1 MKITLTGLGIYA
13 GDLSLRARRALEG
26 AEKIIA
32 RTNRTKSF
40 KALDGLNVETLDGI
54 FETCRNFDTLNKKL
68 AAAVLN
74 AAKTQNVFYCVDGA
88 VCEDE
93 ACKIILS
100 KHKDIEVFESVSKGA
115 HAYNAAR
122 LKSAEYTAVSAY
134 SVKNLKNCRA
144 AVVYDIDCDILAQS
158 VKEKLSYLFGEETE
172 CAFIRGNADPDAESA
187 EETVKK
193 IKIYEIDRQKD
204 YDYTCAVAVE
214 EAEFLK
220 KDRFDYCDL
229 EQMIKLLRAPGGC
242 PWDRVQTSESIKG
255 NMIEEAYELVDAIER
270 GDSDG
275 MEEETGDV
283 LLQAA
288 FHSVMAE
295 ERGDFTG
302 GDALTRVVK
311 KLIFRHSHIFGKD
324 KAADDSEA
332 LGVWEKNKKKEK
344 GQNTFS
350 ESIMAVPFNF
360 PACMRAQKVQKR
372 AAKSGM
378 DFLSP
383 VSASEKLLEEVGEL
397 LNECIAEN
405 KEGIFDEAGDV
416 LFSAVNTCR
425 LAGVDCEQALR
436 AATEKFV
443 KRFVEFERIAT
454 ENGEKIDEM
463 DNSRQDY
470 YWALAKDAV
479 KKN

>member
-1 MKITLTGLGIYA
+1 MKITLIGLGICA
-13 GDLSLRARRALEG
+13 GDLSLRARRALDG
-26 AEKIIA
+26 AQKIIA

-40 KALDGLNVETLDGI
+40 KALNGLTVETLDGI

-68 AAAVLN
+68 ASAVLS
-74 AAKTQNVFYCVDGA
+74 AAKEQNVCYCVDGA

-100 KHKDIEVFESVSKGA
+100 KHKNVEVFESVSKSA
-115 HAYNAAR
+115 HAYNAAK
-122 LKSAEYTAVSAY
+122 LKSADYVAVSAY
-134 SVKNLKNCRA
+134 SVKDLKSCRA
-144 AVVYDIDCDILAQS
+144 AVVYDIDCDILAQG
-158 VKEKLSYLFGEETE
+158 VKERLSFIFGEETE

-187 EETVKK
+187 GETVKR
-193 IKIYEIDRQKD
+193 IKIYEIDRQKN

-220 KDRFDYCDL
+220 KDRFDYADL
-229 EQMIKLLRAPGGC
+229 EQMLRLLRAPGGC

-270 GDSDG
+270 GDADG
-275 MEEETGDV
+275 IEEETGDV

-324 KAADDSEA
+324 KAADDGEA

-350 ESIMAVPFNF
+350 ESVLAVPFNF

-383 VSASEKLLEEVGEL
+383 VSASEKLGEEVGEL
-397 LNECIAEN
+397 LQACIDGD
-405 KEGIFDEAGDV
+405 KDGIFEEAGDV

-443 KRFVEFERIAT
+443 KRFVMC
-454 ENGEKIDEM
+454 EKLVLADGKRMEDM
-463 DNSRQDY
+463 NELELNV
-470 YWALAKDAV
+470 YWEKAKNELKAD
-479 KKN
+479 